1 MKSLHDMY
9 KVILIFCFLL
19 LDYTPF
25 NIFKRHM
32 GEMLEVISDTE
43 RLANDLSLADFITDF
58 VKDQVITTV
67 LSRYEKASKLLNEV
81 QRSLKVFNKP
91 EMLTLYC
98 EVLEKQKNPALKMIA
113 QDMLKELG
121 QLVIE
126 CFDVACSMIG
136 GIFRMCSVIWDSM
149 ITIIIYYYY
158 YYYYY

>member
-1 MKSLHDMY
+1 
-9 KVILIFCFLL
+9 
-19 LDYTPF
+19 
-25 NIFKRHM
+25 M

-98 EVLEKQKNPALKMIA
+98 EVLKKQKNPALKMIA

-126 CFDVACSMIG
+126 CFVVACSMIG
-136 GIFRMCSVIWDSM
+136 GIFRMCSVIWDSD
-149 ITIIIYYYY
+149 YYHHLLLLLLLLLLTLPHMGRAQGYCNHVFSL
-158 YYYYY
+158 